1 MFKDSLTCISKF
13 IENDD
18 QIRVMWNVGDVGGLG
33 SGMFEMWNDLD
44 VGCSGY
50 VMLGIRDVQDVR
62 SWGCGMLIYK
72 MPN

>member
-1 MFKDSLTCISKF
+1 MFVILDL
-13 IENDD
+13 
-18 QIRVMWNVGDVGGLG
+18 WDVGCLG

-62 SWGCGMLIYK
+62 S
-72 MPN
+72 